1 MSINIQQTYSNI
13 FCMKWV
19 RQGIF
24 SETTI
29 KSSFQVCLEPNKE
42 ERKEIQPDSESE
54 DDNQSSSPSSPKAET
69 ENSTKTSDMSE
80 NGLDSDDEIIKKFN
94 LDNYDNEDDLTSK
107 WGQEIFQNDNYAID
121 EPSDEEE
128 AERENLN
135 IQPTDNLIVLSKA
148 EDPYNNL
155 EVHVYNPVTGD
166 FYCHHDVFLDQTPIS
181 MAILTNEL
189 STFVLIGLPDGQIEA
204 WDLNVVNAAE
214 PDLRLKAHSD
224 AVLDIQTFPY
234 DGNTSSSIFMSSSI
248 DKSVSLWK
256 IPTIDPEK
264 IEEDQDL
271 SLLKLQDLK
280 IKGKVQTMAI
290 NSEINI
296 IAFGTMNGTV
306 RTHRID
312 PDTFEITEKKRCI
325 FENFLKNPD
334 EEIER
339 VKWYQKDTLI
349 LATSS
354 LGNLCVFN
362 EEKKQHLTTFQ
373 IHSKAIPHIIPCF
386 EETGI
391 FTCSPDGFIKLWKVD
406 LSNSTPVTLVK
417 KKKFGEISEIY
428 VIDLNPDTESA
439 ISVGGKKGG
448 LQIWNLR
455 NDADV
460 LETFGKHVIA
470 KVETDQVESEKD
482 KNRDTEYNEYVFN
495 ASSEAKIKRQKLD
508 ESK

>member
-1 MSINIQQTYSNI
+1 MNESYSHLVNPLTQIFQVMSINIQQTYSNI

-29 KSSFQVCLEPNKE
+29 KSSFQVCLEPNKD
-42 ERKEIQPDSESE
+42 ERKEVQPDSESE
-54 DDNQSSSPSSPKAET
+54 DDNQSSSPSSPKAEI
-69 ENSTKTSDMSE
+69 EKSDEKSTKKSDMSE
-80 NGLDSDDEIIKKFN
+80 NDLDSDEEIIKKFN
-94 LDNYDNEDDLTSK
+94 LDDYDNEDDLTSK

-189 STFVLIGLPDGQIEA
+189 STYVLVGLPDGQIEA

-234 DGNTSSSIFMSSSI
+234 DSKTSSSIFMTSSI

-256 IPTIDPEK
+256 IPTIDPDK
-264 IEEDQDL
+264 IEDEQDL
-271 SLLKLQDLK
+271 ALLKLQDLK

-306 RTHRID
+306 RSTV
-312 PDTFEITEKKRCI
+312 EK
-325 FENFLKNPD
+325 
-334 EEIER
+334 
-339 VKWYQKDTLI
+339 
-349 LATSS
+349 
-354 LGNLCVFN
+354 
-362 EEKKQHLTTFQ
+362 
-373 IHSKAIPHIIPCF
+373 
-386 EETGI
+386 
-391 FTCSPDGFIKLWKVD
+391 
-406 LSNSTPVTLVK
+406 LV
-417 KKKFGEISEIY
+417 
-428 VIDLNPDTESA
+428 
-439 ISVGGKKGG
+439 
-448 LQIWNLR
+448 R
-455 NDADV
+455 
-460 LETFGKHVIA
+460 
-470 KVETDQVESEKD
+470 
-482 KNRDTEYNEYVFN
+482 
-495 ASSEAKIKRQKLD
+495 
-508 ESK
+508 